1 MALDTKEG
9 QPTLSYAQIM
19 TTLSRHFQSQLGL
32 CAALED
38 IADSLPHDVNKHK
51 CMLAAQS
58 IPSIV
63 KTAHEFEEKFLYPS
77 LKLGQSKPVSLPLN
91 IERLRAEHC
100 EDESFGDEVADAL
113 QELAEGQ
120 LKNVDKLS
128 YMLRGFFEGMRRHI
142 AFEQEHLLPLL
153 SNESTSHD

>member
-1 MALDTKEG
+1 MALETTEG
-9 QPTLSYAQIM
+9 QPALSYTQIM
-19 TTLSRHFQSQLGL
+19 ATLSRHFQSQLGL

-38 IADSLPHDVNKHK
+38 IADSLPHDVNKQK

-58 IPSIV
+58 IPAIV
-63 KTAHEFEEKFLYPS
+63 KAAHEFEERFLYPS
-77 LKLGQSKPVSLPLN
+77 LKTREPTPVSLPLN
-91 IERLRAEHC
+91 LERLCAEHC

-120 LKNVDKLS
+120 LQNVDKLS

-153 SNESTSHD
+153 ANEGRPS

>member
-1 MALDTKEG
+1 MGHETTEG
-9 QPTLSYAQIM
+9 QPRLSSEQIL

-38 IADSLPHDVNKHK
+38 IADSLPHDVNKQK

-77 LKLGQSKPVSLPLN
+77 LKSGQPTPISLPLN
-91 IERLRAEHC
+91 LERLCAEHC

-113 QELAEGQ
+113 QELAQGQ
-120 LKNVDKLS
+120 LQNVDKLS

-153 SNESTSHD
+153 SHESKTS